1 MREVDARLSEAL
13 EDLQGYLADALAPLL
28 VADAVNTLL
37 DYPPAVTAEQLRI
50 WAFFQFEG
58 RRGTTPLS
66 DLLYHAIKKIQQ
78 LEVHHLVAEERFGD
92 YLGALAGELLAACP
106 PEERERLAGLL
117 RHLRESVGGATA
129 LVERLHRPTAAPGGE
144 GEGTS
149 AAPTPVLSAAAAR
162 DLHRFSLALERALAA
177 PAATGAASTE
187 GAAQQLLVLAAAG
200 AHTSADLEA
209 RLARLREAGFAPGD
223 ASGLFRSLVGAIP
236 DWAVARP
243 KDRVAA
249 GGSVEAVHQAVRLAG
264 GKEAASERWKELL
277 AAAAEQ
283 FNSRS
288 FGRAMALLDLAER
301 MVRDDEVDARLADI
315 ALGHAHEAYEVAAV
329 LQAAAERRHWP
340 VLRRLVEIFPGW
352 SVRDLLDALVFQ
364 PDAKKRRLLIALLEV
379 WGVAAR
385 PEVIDRLEISV
396 AERSRDPNLWWYQ
409 RNLVF
414 LMHRLPREE
423 GADAARELGLAA
435 PFSSLDQH
443 PSFQR
448 EAILLLAQL
457 PGHLGVPTLAQR
469 LAEAEHALDLNPPVL
484 PADEIWK
491 LMNHLALALARSGS
505 PAARRVLLDHAL
517 ARRPRDGDA
526 LSRLRE
532 LGRFDLSSDRE
543 TVARLLGALRELAPR
558 KLLGFVVARRT
569 EELGHVLR
577 ALAGTPSGEVRQ
589 AIAELVARHPELEPL
604 HQEAVAAAPTG
615 SGELSAVAPSEVD
628 SLVEDSGGAP
638 AQAQAS
644 LVGDLEVFGL
654 AGLLQSFQQ
663 SEVSG
668 RLVLRD
674 PQSHPFAEIA
684 LHSGRLASCRAGRL
698 VDAEA
703 FYQLF
708 EVPSRGTFEFV
719 RAEAPRGT
727 VPGLRDLVGLLLEA
741 MRRYDELQRLRT
753 EIPDTLR
760 LKATG
765 SRPSAP
771 EEEHDGEL
779 VRRLWGR
786 VRDGATAPDCEEAV
800 AVDSYRVR
808 SLLAHWLDEGA
819 LAVAR

>member
-28 VADAVNTLL
+28 VADAVDTLL

-66 DLLYHAIKKIQQ
+66 DLLYHAIKKVQQ
-78 LEVHHLVAEERFGD
+78 LEVHHLVAEERFGTF
-92 YLGALAGELLAACP
+92 LGALAGELLAACP
-106 PEERERLAGLL
+106 PEERERLGGLL

-129 LVERLHRPTAAPGGE
+129 LVERLHRPAATTAVEPAPAV
-144 GEGTS
+144 S
-149 AAPTPVLSAAAAR
+149 APPANLSPADAR
-162 DLHRFSLALERALAA
+162 DLRRFSLALERALAA
-177 PAATGAASTE
+177 PLVAGTAPVDGAT
-187 GAAQQLLVLAAAG
+187 QQLLVLAAAG
-200 AHTSADLEA
+200 ARSSADLEA
-209 RLARLREAGFAPGD
+209 RLARLREAGLAPADG
-223 ASGLFRSLVGAIP
+223 AALFRSLVGAVP
-236 DWAVARP
+236 DWAVSLPTGSTAT
-243 KDRVAA
+243 
-249 GGSVEAVHQAVRLAG
+249 GGSVEAVHRAVRLAG
-264 GKEAASERWKELL
+264 GKEEASERWKELL

-283 FNSRS
+283 FNARS
-288 FGRAMALLDLAER
+288 FGRARALLDLAER
-301 MVRDDEVDARLADI
+301 MARDDEVDPRLADI
-315 ALGHAHEAYEVAAV
+315 ALGHAHEAYEVTAV

-340 VLRRLVEIFPGW
+340 ILRRLVEIFPGW

-364 PDAKKRRLLIALLEV
+364 PDTKKRRMLIALLEV
-379 WGVAAR
+379 WGATAR

-414 LMHRLPREE
+414 LMHRLPRES
-423 GADAARELGLAA
+423 GADAARELALVG
-435 PFSSLDQH
+435 PYSSLEHH

-457 PGHLGVPTLAQR
+457 PGHLGVTTLAQR
-469 LAEAEHALDLNPPVL
+469 LTEAERALDLNPPAL
-484 PADEIWK
+484 PAEEIWK
-491 LMNHLALALARSGS
+491 LMNHLAAALARCAS
-505 PAARRVLLDHAL
+505 PAARRTLLDHAL
-517 ARRPRDGDA
+517 ARRPRDGDSLA
-526 LSRLRE
+526 RLRE

-577 ALAGTPSGEVRQ
+577 ALAGTPGGEVRQ

-604 HQEAVAAAPTG
+604 QLEAAATAAALG
-615 SGELSAVAPSEVD
+615 GELTATATGEVD
-628 SLVEDSGGAP
+628 PLAEDPVTAP
-638 AQAQAS
+638 APAQAS

-674 PQSHPFAEIA
+674 ARAHPFAEIA
-684 LHSGRLASCRAGRL
+684 LHTGRLASCRAGRL
-698 VDAEA
+698 ADAEA

-719 RAEAPRGT
+719 RSEAPRGT
-727 VPGLRDLVGLLLEA
+727 LPGLRDLVGLLLEA
-741 MRRYDELQRLRT
+741 MRRYDELQRLRA
-753 EIPDTLR
+753 EIPDALR

-765 SRPSAP
+765 HRPSAP
-771 EEEHDGEL
+771 EEERDGEL
-779 VRRLWGR
+779 VRSLWSR
-786 VRDGATAPDCEEAV
+786 VRDGASAADCEEAV

-808 SLLAHWLDEGA
+808 SLLAHWLEEGA
-819 LAVAR
+819 LAVAS